1 MRIDIISDT
10 VCPWCFVGKRRL
22 EQALSMRP
30 ELNPTITWHPFQLN
44 PEMPAEGV
52 DRKTYLDSK
61 FGGPEGAER
70 VYGVIREAGAA
81 EDIAFNF
88 DAIAVTPNSID
99 SHRVIHWADGDNK
112 QDAVVEALF
121 RGYFL
126 EGANIGDPKV
136 LADTAD
142 SCGMTERLSANV
154 WRAQPIA
161 RLSSTPP
168 NGHPQWVCQGCLVLS
183 WTRNTSFPGL
193 KTRPISCS
201 FSIRSSPSKAN
212 RSRRR
217 RRQRPQCPRA
227 REGQVSP
234 YRNASST

>member
-10 VCPWCFVGKRRL
+10 VCPWCFIGKRRL
-22 EQALSMRP
+22 EKALSMRP
-30 ELNPTITWHPFQLN
+30 EINPTITWHPFQLN

-52 DRKTYLDSK
+52 DRKAYQESK

-70 VYGVIREAGAA
+70 VYGAIREAGAA

-99 SHRVIHWADGDNK
+99 SHRVIHWANGDNK

-142 SCGMTERLSANV
+142 SCGMDGATVSERLACAAD
-154 WRAQPIA
+154 RAAIVDAAQRA
-161 RLSSTPP
+161 STMGVSGVPCFVVDSKYVISGAQDP
-168 NGHPQWVCQGCLVLS
+168 AYFLQLFDTIVAEQS
-183 WTRNTSFPGL
+183 EQITSTG
-193 KTRPISCS
+193 
-201 FSIRSSPSKAN
+201 
-212 RSRRR
+212 
-217 RRQRPQCPRA
+217 
-227 REGQVSP
+227 
-234 YRNASST
+234 